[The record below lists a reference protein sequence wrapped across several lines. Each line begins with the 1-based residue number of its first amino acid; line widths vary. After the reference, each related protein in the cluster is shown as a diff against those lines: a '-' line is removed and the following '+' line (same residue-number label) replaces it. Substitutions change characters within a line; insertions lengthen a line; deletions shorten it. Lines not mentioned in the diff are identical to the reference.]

1 MIHALFC
8 LVEQMQLLSNPNELK
23 NNDLKLISELKT
35 TMHNIKVE
43 VQLDK
48 DKQ

>member
-1 MIHALFC
+1 
-8 LVEQMQLLSNPNELK
+8 MQLLSNPNELK

>member
-1 MIHALFC
+1 
-8 LVEQMQLLSNPNELK
+8 MQLLSNPNNHK

-43 VQLDK
+43 EHLEK
-48 DKQ
+48 NKS